1 MLHCGK
7 DPFNRALR
15 GSSISLKV
23 MAAGPLG
30 QGPAAEHH
38 HLELFI
44 MTRLPE
50 LSGAAAGS
58 PAEPSDQRSADVASL
73 VQTARPPRA
82 HFLADHTPP
91 PFAASRRW
99 AGLHT
104 QTGTHPWRVTV
115 CKVV

>member
-7 DPFNRALR
+7 DPFNRTLR

-30 QGPAAEHH
+30 KGPVAEHH

-44 MTRLPE
+44 MTRLTE

-58 PAEPSDQRSADVASL
+58 PAERWDQRSADVASI
-73 VQTARPPRA
+73 VQTAQTLRA
-82 HFLADHTPP
+82 QFIADHT
-91 PFAASRRW
+91 RR
-99 AGLHT
+99 ALARSEEHT
-104 QTGTHPWRVTV
+104 SELQSL
-115 CKVV
+115 